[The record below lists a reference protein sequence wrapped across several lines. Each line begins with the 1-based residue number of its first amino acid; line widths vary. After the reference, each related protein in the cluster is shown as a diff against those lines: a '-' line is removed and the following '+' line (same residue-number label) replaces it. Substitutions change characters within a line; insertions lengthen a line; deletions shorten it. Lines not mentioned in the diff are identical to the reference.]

1 MATFQIGSRP
11 PPGFEDPVGVMAH
24 CHRRIEQKLAMIP
37 RIVVALRS
45 GDEEAMSALEEV
57 LRYFDHGGRR
67 HHEDEEYSVFPR
79 IASDLSRALI
89 DDLTAEHRAHEA
101 IYLAFRTVAK
111 RILDMPAEGATL
123 ADELAVHG
131 AALTD
136 VYKAHIAK
144 EEADLFPIIQALEE
158 KELRAIGLEMRL
170 RRGGED
176 PR

>member
-11 PPGFEDPVGVMAH
+11 PPSFEDPVGVMAH
-24 CHRRIEQKLAMIP
+24 CHRRIEQKLAAIP
-37 RIVVALRS
+37 RIVVALRA
-45 GDEEAMSALEEV
+45 GEEEALPALEEV
-57 LRYFDHGGRR
+57 LRYFEHGARR

-79 IASDLSRALI
+79 LAGDESRPLLEQI
-89 DDLTAEHRAHEA
+89 TSEHRTNDA

-111 RILDMPAEGATL
+111 RILDMPAEGGTL
-123 ADELAVHG
+123 ADELAMHG
-131 AALTD
+131 QALAEA
-136 VYKAHIAK
+136 YKAHIAL
-144 EEADLFPIIQALEE
+144 EEESLFPLVKKLED